1 MECQILPCRQDRRD
15 MGLFKKRAEESQET
29 QTTKEEEILFAN
41 LSDDF
46 IDFDTAMKI
55 PAFAACINMIANTV
69 SMIPIKLYKK
79 ENDTVKELKDDYRVK
94 MLNEDP
100 KDSLSA
106 VDMKRQL
113 VCDYFERGGYLYIE
127 RHGNTINSLR
137 YVDNREI
144 KFRYSEDPIFKDYK
158 IMVRGTYYEP
168 FDFVKVL
175 RSTKNGWESRSIV
188 EENKELLLVAY
199 NSILYEKNLVKTGGN
214 KKGFIKS
221 AKKLSEEAIKALKAA
236 WRKLY
241 QNNSENVVILNDGL
255 DFKESSNSCV
265 ELQLNENKKSNDEE
279 ICKIFNVPSEMFS
292 QGKNSVQYIQYCI
305 VPILNVIKT
314 SLNRDLLLESEKDS
328 CFFDADYSELTKADI
343 KTRYE
348 AYGTAIEHGFLQI
361 DDVRTMENKPKLG
374 LNFIKLGLQDVIYN
388 VKTNEFYIPNMNAN
402 GGIGKAGKDVS
413 STVEK

>member
-1 MECQILPCRQDRRD
+1 
-15 MGLFKKRAEESQET
+15 MGLFKKRAEETQET
-29 QTTKEEEILFAN
+29 QTTKEDEILFAN
-41 LSDDF
+41 LTDDF

-55 PAFAACINMIANTV
+55 PAFSACVNMIANTV
-69 SMIPIKLYKK
+69 SMIPIKLYKREK
-79 ENDTVKELKDDYRVK
+79 DTVNELKDDYRVK

-100 KDSLSA
+100 KDTLSA

-113 VCDYFERGGYLYIE
+113 VRDYFGKGGYLYID
-127 RHGNTINSLR
+127 RQGNQIKSLR

-144 KFRYSEDPIFKDYK
+144 TFQYSDDPIFKDYK
-158 IMVRGTYYEP
+158 IMVRGNYYEP
-168 FDFVKVL
+168 FDFAKIL
-175 RSTKNGWESRSIV
+175 RSTKNGRDSISIV

-221 AKKLSEEAIKALKAA
+221 AKKLTDEAIKKLKEA

-241 QNNSENVVILNDGL
+241 QNNSENVVILNEGL

-279 ICKIFNVPSEMFS
+279 ICKIFNMPTEMFS
-292 QGKNSVQYIQYCI
+292 QGNEVIKYIQYCI
-305 VPILNVIKT
+305 VPILNAITT
-314 SLNRDLLLESEKDS
+314 SLNRDILLESEKGT
-328 CFFDADYSELTKADI
+328 CFFDADISELTKADL

-374 LNFIKLGLQDVIYN
+374 LDFIKLGLQDVIYDVN
-388 VKTNEFYIPNMNAN
+388 KKEFYIPNMNAN
-402 GGIGKAGKDVS
+402 GGIGKEDNNVS
-413 STVEK
+413 GTAEE